1 MNEMNWMDERCGWQ
15 SKRDAKIEKLKDMEE
30 AYLSEVEARL
40 KCEAEIE
47 RIRLEYVEYR
57 NCMGSE
63 NDLRDAEIARLHAD
77 LETAER
83 TLDAQTDF
91 RKEIER
97 LHTENKTLF
106 NLKLLQEEQ
115 FRYDIEQLREKYSER
130 IYRMTT
136 ELVQRTDKIEHLT
149 KALETLRYDY
159 PTHLSGKAFDIVES
173 ALNSGPETTE

>member
-1 MNEMNWMDERCGWQ
+1 MNTNEMNLHRLLAQ
-15 SKRDAKIEKLKDMEE
+15 KDA
-30 AYLSEVEARL
+30 
-40 KCEAEIE
+40 
-47 RIRLEYVEYR
+47 
-57 NCMGSE
+57 
-63 NDLRDAEIARLHAD
+63 
-77 LETAER
+77 
-83 TLDAQTDF
+83 
-91 RKEIER
+91 EIER

-173 ALNSGPETTE
+173 ALNSGPETME